1 MLFFVYYKL
10 QKYEKYSY
18 LSLFFLLCHFLL
30 LILHAFLD
38 MGELILGILCGIA
51 LSLFF
56 SFGPAFFS
64 QIRMSIQYG
73 YRKSY
78 PFAFGVSASDVI
90 IVFLM
95 LTVLKNVDLY
105 ELLHNVWVASI
116 GGLVLVLMGFYYLK
130 KEVKTY
136 ENKQSKIKFKSIG
149 SDPRRRTIFMQGFV
163 INLANPLIW
172 IYWVS
177 VIALLTGELNLTV
190 AERYIFFVGVL
201 GSTLGLD
208 ILKCKLASMLQQIIT
223 AKLLNITNKICAVVM
238 FAFAAYIVVSMVLY
252 QVSPKVR
259 EHEQQQGPPSSTQ
272 VIKKIH
278 HLQKDENTFS
288 LFHSPRLSGDSSN
301 SDTDS
306 KMHK

>member
-1 MLFFVYYKL
+1 
-10 QKYEKYSY
+10 
-18 LSLFFLLCHFLL
+18 
-30 LILHAFLD
+30 

-64 QIRMSIQYG
+64 QLRTSIQYG

-116 GGLVLVLMGFYYLK
+116 GGLVLILMGFYYLK
-130 KEVKTY
+130 KEVTIHEDKRH
-136 ENKQSKIKFKSIG
+136 KIKFKSIG

-163 INLANPLIW
+163 INIANPLIW

-177 VIALLTGELNLTV
+177 VIALMTGELNLTI
-190 AERYIFFVGVL
+190 AERYIFFIGVL
-201 GSTLGLD
+201 GTTLGLD
-208 ILKCKLASMLQQIIT
+208 ILKCKLASMLQKIIT
-223 AKLLNITNKICAVVM
+223 AKVLNITNKICAVVM

-272 VIKKIH
+272 MIKKIH
-278 HLQKDENTFS
+278 HLQKSDSIASF
-288 LFHSPRLSGDSSN
+288 LHVPRLSSDSTVAGKN
-301 SDTDS
+301 RN
-306 KMHK
+306 KQ

>member
-1 MLFFVYYKL
+1 MVELF
-10 QKYEKYSY
+10 
-18 LSLFFLLCHFLL
+18 
-30 LILHAFLD
+30 
-38 MGELILGILCGIA
+38 LGIVCGIA

-56 SFGPAFFS
+56 SFGPAFFT
-64 QIRMSIQYG
+64 QLRMSIQYG

-116 GGLVLVLMGFYYLK
+116 GGLVLVVMGIHFLH
-130 KEVKTY
+130 KEVTDLGQKGS
-136 ENKQSKIKFKSIG
+136 NIKFKSIG
-149 SDPRRRTIFMQGFV
+149 GDPRRRTIFMQGFV

-177 VIALLTGELNLTV
+177 VIALLTGELKLTV

-208 ILKCKLASMLQQIIT
+208 ILKCKLASMLQQIVT

-238 FAFAAYIVVSMVLY
+238 FAFAGYIVVSMVLY
-252 QVSPKVR
+252 QVSPEVR
-259 EHEQQQGPPSSTQ
+259 EHEQQQTPSSTQ
-272 VIKKIH
+272 MIKKIH
-278 HLQKDENTFS
+278 HLQKADSSTAFW
-288 LFHSPRLSGDSSN
+288 HSPKLQG
-301 SDTDS
+301 DTDS
-306 KMHK
+306 PAKDRKKHN

>member
-1 MLFFVYYKL
+1 
-10 QKYEKYSY
+10 
-18 LSLFFLLCHFLL
+18 
-30 LILHAFLD
+30 
-38 MGELILGILCGIA
+38 MGELLLGILCGVA

-64 QIRMSIQYG
+64 QLRMSIQYG

-95 LTVLKNVDLY
+95 LTVLKNVNLY

-116 GGLVLVLMGFYYLK
+116 GGLVIVLMGLHFLH
-130 KEVKTY
+130 KEVTDLG
-136 ENKQSKIKFKSIG
+136 NQGSNIKFKSIG

-177 VIALLTGELNLTV
+177 IIALLTGELNLSV
-190 AERYIFFVGVL
+190 AERYIFFIGVL
-201 GSTLGLD
+201 GTTLGLD
-208 ILKCKLASMLQQIIT
+208 VLKCKLASMLQQIIT

-252 QVSPKVR
+252 QVSPEVR
-259 EHEQQQGPPSSTQ
+259 EHEQQQTPSSTQ
-272 VIKKIH
+272 MIKKIH
-278 HLQKDENTFS
+278 HLQKS
-288 LFHSPRLSGDSSN
+288 DSS
-301 SDTDS
+301 TLFWHPTR
-306 KMHK
+306 MHKDTTAHPKEQKTHHQH

>member
-1 MLFFVYYKL
+1 MLFFIYYKL

-78 PFAFGVSASDVI
+78 PFAFGVSASDII

-116 GGLVLVLMGFYYLK
+116 GGFVLVLMGFYYLK

-136 ENKQSKIKFKSIG
+136 EDKQSKIKFKSIG
-149 SDPRRRTIFMQGFV
+149 GDPRRRTIFMQGFV

-172 IYWVS
+172 IYWVLH
-177 VIALLTGELNLTV
+177 LLCRCAGLHAGAGHPEMQT
-190 AERYIFFVGVL
+190 
-201 GSTLGLD
+201 GLD
-208 ILKCKLASMLQQIIT
+208 VAADYHSQAAEHHQQDLRCGDVRLCRLHRCVDGAIPSQPQSARART
-223 AKLLNITNKICAVVM
+223 AAGAPVV
-238 FAFAAYIVVSMVLY
+238 
-252 QVSPKVR
+252 
-259 EHEQQQGPPSSTQ
+259 
-272 VIKKIH
+272 
-278 HLQKDENTFS
+278 
-288 LFHSPRLSGDSSN
+288 
-301 SDTDS
+301 DTDD
-306 KMHK
+306 

>member
-1 MLFFVYYKL
+1 
-10 QKYEKYSY
+10 
-18 LSLFFLLCHFLL
+18 
-30 LILHAFLD
+30 
-38 MGELILGILCGIA
+38 MGELFLGILCGVA

-64 QIRMSIQYG
+64 QLRMSIQYG

-116 GGLVLVLMGFYYLK
+116 GGLVLVLMGIHFMH
-130 KEVKTY
+130 KEVTDMGKRG
-136 ENKQSKIKFKSIG
+136 SKIKFKSIG
-149 SDPRRRTIFMQGFV
+149 GDPRRRTIFMQGFV

-177 VIALLTGELNLTV
+177 VIALMTGELNLSIT
-190 AERYIFFVGVL
+190 ERYIFFIGVL
-201 GSTLGLD
+201 GTTLGLD
-208 ILKCKLASMLQQIIT
+208 ILKCKLASMLQRIIT
-223 AKLLNITNKICAVVM
+223 ARLLNITNKICAVVM
-238 FAFAAYIVVSMVLY
+238 FVFAGYIIVSMVLY

-259 EHEQQQGPPSSTQ
+259 EHEQQQTPSSTQ
-272 VIKKIH
+272 MIKKIH
-278 HLQKDENTFS
+278 HLQKT
-288 LFHSPRLSGDSSN
+288 DSSTAFWR
-301 SDTDS
+301 SMRTQDDTVVQAKYRKQDN
-306 KMHK
+306 

>member
-1 MLFFVYYKL
+1 MNL

-18 LSLFFLLCHFLL
+18 LNLFFPLCHFLL
-30 LILHAFLD
+30 LFLHTFLD

-64 QIRMSIQYG
+64 QLRTSIQYG

-95 LTVLKNVDLY
+95 LTVLKNVNLY

-116 GGLVLVLMGFYYLK
+116 GGLVLILMGIYYLK
-130 KEVKTY
+130 KEVAIHEDKRR
-136 ENKQSKIKFKSIG
+136 KIKFKSMD

-163 INLANPLIW
+163 INIANPLIW

-190 AERYIFFVGVL
+190 AERYIFFIGVL
-201 GSTLGLD
+201 GTTLGLD

-223 AKLLNITNKICAVVM
+223 ARLLNITNKICAVVM

-252 QVSPKVR
+252 QVSPQVR

-272 VIKKIH
+272 MIKKIH
-278 HLQKDENTFS
+278 HLQKSDSSVSF
-288 LFHSPRLSGDSSN
+288 LHIPRMSGDSTVAGKSGN
-301 SDTDS
+301 R
-306 KMHK
+306 

>member
-1 MLFFVYYKL
+1 
-10 QKYEKYSY
+10 
-18 LSLFFLLCHFLL
+18 
-30 LILHAFLD
+30 

-64 QIRMSIQYG
+64 QLRTSIQYG

-116 GGLVLVLMGFYYLK
+116 GGLVLILMGFYYLK
-130 KEVKTY
+130 KEVTIHEDKRH
-136 ENKQSKIKFKSIG
+136 KIKFKSIG

-163 INLANPLIW
+163 INIANPLIW

-177 VIALLTGELNLTV
+177 VIALMSDSL
-190 AERYIFFVGVL
+190 
-201 GSTLGLD
+201 
-208 ILKCKLASMLQQIIT
+208 
-223 AKLLNITNKICAVVM
+223 
-238 FAFAAYIVVSMVLY
+238 VS
-252 QVSPKVR
+252 
-259 EHEQQQGPPSSTQ
+259 
-272 VIKKIH
+272 
-278 HLQKDENTFS
+278 
-288 LFHSPRLSGDSSN
+288 
-301 SDTDS
+301 
-306 KMHK
+306 

>member
-1 MLFFVYYKL
+1 MVELF
-10 QKYEKYSY
+10 
-18 LSLFFLLCHFLL
+18 
-30 LILHAFLD
+30 
-38 MGELILGILCGIA
+38 LGILCGVA

-56 SFGPAFFS
+56 SFGPAFFT
-64 QIRMSIQYG
+64 QLRMSIQYG

-116 GGLVLVLMGFYYLK
+116 GGLVLVLMGIHFFR
-130 KEVKTY
+130 KEITSLD
-136 ENKQSKIKFKSIG
+136 EGGSKIKFKTIG
-149 SDPRRRTIFMQGFV
+149 GDPRRRTIFMQGFV
-163 INLANPLIW
+163 INIANPLIW

-190 AERYIFFVGVL
+190 TERYIFFIGVL
-201 GSTLGLD
+201 GTTLGLD
-208 ILKCKLASMLQQIIT
+208 TLKCKLASMLQRIIT
-223 AKLLNITNKICAVVM
+223 ARLLNITNKICAVVM
-238 FAFAAYIVVSMVLY
+238 LVFAGYIIVSMVLY

-272 VIKKIH
+272 MIKKIH
-278 HLQKDENTFS
+278 HLQKSDSIFS
-288 LFHSPRLSGDSSN
+288 LWHSPRIQGDTAVYGRDGKQHN
-301 SDTDS
+301 R
-306 KMHK
+306 